1 MKRHLFIIVAA
12 LGLAGCAE
20 KMPDSGSPSQ
30 KGELERSYIS
40 VTLKSDDAATRAD
53 GDPDFEYGKADERY
67 VDNVHFF
74 LFKDDGSAFPVN
86 GVGGKNYL
94 SFDVNSGGTQPG
106 ETGKPNEGPNVSDV
120 KDKILVFDNYKGEYP
135 THIVAVLN
143 WDTDNLQPSYSL
155 NNLYNTLTGIRNTAG
170 HFVMSNSVYAD
181 MQGKIVR
188 ANALTIDNIG
198 KVILR
203 EDFNAKHIVSIVGTR
218 HASEYGKGVCENF
231 VTDLAKLLPGT
242 LIVSGLAY
250 GIDICAHRAALKA
263 GLPTTGILAH
273 GLDRIYPNAHRSTA
287 KSMLENG
294 GLATEFMS
302 GTNSLPPYFVQ
313 RNRIVAGLADATVVI
328 ESASKGGSLITAS
341 LAQSYSRDCF
351 AFPGRVNDQYS
362 QGCNELVSRNKA
374 ALITSAYDL
383 VEAMGWETTA
393 RKSAGEL
400 QTELFPE
407 LAEQENEIITA
418 LRASGDG
425 LQINQMV
432 VMLNTPINKLMPLLF
447 EMEMKGY
454 IKAVA
459 GGCYRSLIM

>member
-1 MKRHLFIIVAA
+1 MLA
-12 LGLAGCAE
+12 LSRVQVSQLSLIRQLVEITGSAKTLLDNAGNLNDILPEATPQLKKMLCNPQLVESAE
-20 KMPDSGSPSQ
+20 KEMEFIE
-30 KGELERSYIS
+30 KNKIKAIYIGENDYPYR
-40 VTLKSDDAATRAD
+40 LKECDDA
-53 GDPDFEYGKADERY
+53 PL
-67 VDNVHFF
+67 V
-74 LFKDDGSAFPVN
+74 LFTLG
-86 GVGGKNYL
+86 
-94 SFDVNSGGTQPG
+94 
-106 ETGKPNEGPNVSDV
+106 
-120 KDKILVFDNYKGEYP
+120 
-135 THIVAVLN
+135 
-143 WDTDNLQPSYSL
+143 
-155 NNLYNTLTGIRNTAG
+155 NT
-170 HFVMSNSVYAD
+170 
-181 MQGKIVR
+181 
-188 ANALTIDNIG
+188 
-198 KVILR
+198 
-203 EDFNAKHIVSIVGTR
+203 DFNAKHIVSIVGTR
-218 HASEYGKGVCENF
+218 HASEYGKGLCENF

-263 GLPTTGILAH
+263 GLPTTGVLAH

-302 GTNSLPPYFVQ
+302 GTNPLPPYFVQ

-374 ALITSAYDL
+374 ALITCAYDF
-383 VEAMGWETTA
+383 VEAMGWETSA
-393 RKSAGEL
+393 RKSTEEL
-400 QTELFPE
+400 QAELFPE
-407 LAEQENEIITA
+407 LTEQENEIITA
-418 LRASGDG
+418 LRASDDG

-454 IKAVA
+454 VKAVA

>member
-1 MKRHLFIIVAA
+1 MNNVIINEHVAMLALSRVQVSQLSLIRQLVDIAGSAKTLLENIDNLNDILPEATPQLKRMLSNPTLVES
-12 LGLAGCAE
+12 AE
-20 KMPDSGSPSQ
+20 KEMEFIE
-30 KGELERSYIS
+30 KNKIKAIYIS
-40 VTLKSDDAATRAD
+40 ERGYPYRLKECDDA
-53 GDPDFEYGKADERY
+53 PL
-67 VDNVHFF
+67 V
-74 LFKDDGSAFPVN
+74 LFTLG
-86 GVGGKNYL
+86 
-94 SFDVNSGGTQPG
+94 
-106 ETGKPNEGPNVSDV
+106 
-120 KDKILVFDNYKGEYP
+120 
-135 THIVAVLN
+135 
-143 WDTDNLQPSYSL
+143 
-155 NNLYNTLTGIRNTAG
+155 NT
-170 HFVMSNSVYAD
+170 
-181 MQGKIVR
+181 
-188 ANALTIDNIG
+188 
-198 KVILR
+198 
-203 EDFNAKHIVSIVGTR
+203 DFNAKHIVSIVGTR

-407 LAEQENEIITA
+407 LTEQENEIITA